1 MSKSIDKQQDTEKH
15 LQVKLPIGGVSKR
28 TYNEDELRHIA
39 VNYAIH
45 CLKGYEGSFTD
56 WFNRISKDW
65 RKIANRKQ

>member
-1 MSKSIDKQQDTEKH
+1 MS
-15 LQVKLPIGGVSKR
+15 VSKR
-28 TYNEDELRHIA
+28 TYNDDEMRHIA

-56 WFNRISKDW
+56 WFNGISKDW